1 MMLSLKYFSR
11 TTAWAVIGTV
21 SALMT
26 ASGWWAT
33 GFFYEE
39 AAKVELQAS
48 AQEYAKVIRERLS
61 TMETRLLLDV
71 APLAT
76 RSQLTKS
83 KQFALLSEEF
93 PELVRLEVRDESG
106 NLLDVA
112 SVADLPTTA
121 RTLSPGLFVNFS
133 AANDTRKVTYSA
145 PYEMRQADNKST
157 TLMDVFIPTAQI
169 TKTMVVAT
177 LKPSTWMS
185 ERTTERSALIDKN
198 QRYEILDNNQS
209 LIGASQLAEG
219 AQVTNTSATAAIDL
233 NNMAIYLRAKRVENQ
248 ETFINIY
255 RLLAAL
261 LVGAATLATAM
272 LIRTSLI
279 RSHTQAKLKK
289 LQEKVESDSRAVTLG
304 EMSTA
309 IAHELNQPLGAIENF
324 ASGCERLLKKD
335 ITRVDDVLKALAQIR
350 SEASRGA
357 QVIKSIREF
366 VKRDNE
372 QQELVS
378 VQGVFSGLTPLL
390 EIQAKSSHSKLNLE
404 CRKDIHLTTNRA
416 LFEQVLL
423 NLARNGFE
431 AMADKPTNAREL
443 SIRASASQEVAS
455 NTAQITVEDNG
466 SGIDDAFEKKLF
478 TPFASTKPNGMGI
491 GLSLCLSIVERQG
504 GSIRWE
510 RREQGGTKFT
520 LVLPKTEVEA

>member
-1 MMLSLKYFSR
+1 
-11 TTAWAVIGTV
+11 
-21 SALMT
+21 
-26 ASGWWAT
+26 
-33 GFFYEE
+33 
-39 AAKVELQAS
+39 
-48 AQEYAKVIRERLS
+48 
-61 TMETRLLLDV
+61 
-71 APLAT
+71 
-76 RSQLTKS
+76 
-83 KQFALLSEEF
+83 
-93 PELVRLEVRDESG
+93 
-106 NLLDVA
+106 
-112 SVADLPTTA
+112 
-121 RTLSPGLFVNFS
+121 
-133 AANDTRKVTYSA
+133 
-145 PYEMRQADNKST
+145 
-157 TLMDVFIPTAQI
+157 
-169 TKTMVVAT
+169 
-177 LKPSTWMS
+177 
-185 ERTTERSALIDKN
+185 
-198 QRYEILDNNQS
+198 
-209 LIGASQLAEG
+209 
-219 AQVTNTSATAAIDL
+219 
-233 NNMAIYLRAKRVENQ
+233 
-248 ETFINIY
+248 
-255 RLLAAL
+255 
-261 LVGAATLATAM
+261 
-272 LIRTSLI
+272 
-279 RSHTQAKLKK
+279 
-289 LQEKVESDSRAVTLG
+289 
-304 EMSTA
+304 
-309 IAHELNQPLGAIENF
+309 LNQPLGAIENF

-431 AMADKPTNAREL
+431 AMADQPTNAREL